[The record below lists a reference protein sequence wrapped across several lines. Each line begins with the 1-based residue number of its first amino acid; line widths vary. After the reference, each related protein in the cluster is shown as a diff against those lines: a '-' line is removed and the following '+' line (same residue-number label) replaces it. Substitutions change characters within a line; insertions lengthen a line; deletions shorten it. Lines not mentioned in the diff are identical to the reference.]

1 MPIKLALK
9 KSFNNWVDMGDG
21 VSFLLDYPTREQEQ
35 KLDDLKYGE
44 ITNVELLREGSATK
58 TKDSLKFMRFYIKC
72 TVKDWKGIDTPF
84 RLNGFNEL
92 DDELW
97 WALVKEELQA
107 MKIFSVINKELEFT
121 ETDKKK

>member
-1 MPIKLALK
+1 MIKLALR
-9 KSFNNWVDMGDG
+9 KSFNNWVEMGDG

-44 ITNVELLREGSATK
+44 MTNVELLEDGSATK
-58 TKDSLKFMRFYIKC
+58 TKDSLKYMRYYIKC
-72 TVKDWKGIDTPF
+72 TVKDWKGIDVPCK
-84 RLNGFNEL
+84 LSGNEL
-92 DDELW
+92 DGDLW
-97 WALVKEELQA
+97 WALVRDEMQA

>member
-44 ITNVELLREGSATK
+44 MTNVELLREGSATK

-72 TVKDWKGIDTPF
+72 TVKDWKGIDSPCK
-84 RLNGFNEL
+84 LNLNEL
-92 DDELW
+92 DDDLW
-97 WALVKEELQA
+97 WALVKDEMQA